1 METVNSGDT
10 AWVLV
15 ATALVLM
22 MTPAL
27 AFFYGGMVR
36 KKNIL
41 STLNLSFI
49 VMALISVQWALV
61 GYSLA
66 FGRDVRGIVG
76 GLEFAGLAGV
86 GAAPNPD
93 YAPSIPH
100 LAFAAFQMM
109 FAIITPA
116 LITGAFVERV
126 RFKTFLVFSLAW
138 ATLVYDPAAHW
149 VWGVGGMLRR
159 LGALDFAGGTVVH
172 ILAGFSALAFTLVIR
187 ARKGFGRAPFEPHNI
202 PYSVLGAGLLWVGW
216 FGFNGGSALAANGLA
231 VHALV
236 TTHTAAAAAG
246 LVWMFLSWRDNKPSV
261 LGIITGAVV
270 GLVAIT
276 PGAGFVTPMAALA
289 IGAVAAPISFYAVR
303 FRQRRRLDES
313 LDVWACHGMGGTWG
327 ALATGLFATTAV
339 NPAGADGLL
348 YGNPAQ
354 FLIQLAAAAAT
365 AVFAVGATYV
375 IAVALRAT
383 MGLHVSDNEEEVGLD
398 ISEHGE
404 RAYA

>member
-1 METVNSGDT
+1 
-10 AWVLV
+10 
-15 ATALVLM
+15 
-22 MTPAL
+22 
-27 AFFYGGMVR
+27 
-36 KKNIL
+36 
-41 STLNLSFI
+41 
-49 VMALISVQWALV
+49 
-61 GYSLA
+61 
-66 FGRDVRGIVG
+66 
-76 GLEFAGLAGV
+76 
-86 GAAPNPD
+86 
-93 YAPSIPH
+93 
-100 LAFAAFQMM
+100 
-109 FAIITPA
+109 
-116 LITGAFVERV
+116 
-126 RFKTFLVFSLAW
+126 
-138 ATLVYDPAAHW
+138 
-149 VWGVGGMLRR
+149 
-159 LGALDFAGGTVVH
+159 
-172 ILAGFSALAFTLVIR
+172 
-187 ARKGFGRAPFEPHNI
+187 
-202 PYSVLGAGLLWVGW
+202 
-216 FGFNGGSALAANGLA
+216 
-231 VHALV
+231 
-236 TTHTAAAAAG
+236 
-246 LVWMFLSWRDNKPSV
+246 MFLSWRDNKPSV